1 MRFTDRKTL
10 FTDRIPLLSI
20 RSIRTD
26 RQTVYNHSCH
36 ENILSPT
43 NEMRFTDRKTLFT
56 ERIPLLSIRSTRTDR
71 HMAYTDSYGA
81 GVLDK
86 ARLGDSLSVLL
97 WLLKKP
103 TLWEKKGI
111 KGKKGKKKEGKA
123 VRTNWKLFFVALIL
137 KIWKGTVCT

>member
-1 MRFTDRKTL
+1 MRFTDRKTR

-56 ERIPLLSIRSTRTDR
+56 DRIPTIPLLSIRSIRTDGQTVY
-71 HMAYTDSYGA
+71 HA
-81 GVLDK
+81 
-86 ARLGDSLSVLL
+86 
-97 WLLKKP
+97 
-103 TLWEKKGI
+103 TL
-111 KGKKGKKKEGKA
+111 A
-123 VRTNWKLFFVALIL
+123 M
-137 KIWKGTVCT
+137 KIF